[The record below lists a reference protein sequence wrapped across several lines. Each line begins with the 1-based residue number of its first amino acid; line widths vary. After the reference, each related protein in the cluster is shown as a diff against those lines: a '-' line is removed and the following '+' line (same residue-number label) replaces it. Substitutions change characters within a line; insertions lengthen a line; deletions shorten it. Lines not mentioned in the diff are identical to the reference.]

1 MQETKLSDPSPPPTS
16 NNYCIVRKDRL
27 GGRGGE
33 IIPLVH
39 HTVKYQEAHWSFTGD
54 NTIEHQAVKLD
65 LDGAQL
71 LVCNISVEPVSSSPH
86 AYIPN
91 FEPLFSHLGDIFI
104 MGDFNAHDDT

>member
-39 HTVKYQEAHWSFTGD
+39 HTVKYQEANLPFTGD
-54 NTIEHQAVKLD
+54 NTIEHQAVKVAIV
-65 LDGAQL
+65 GGQF
-71 LVCNISVEPVSSSPH
+71 LVCNK
-86 AYIPN
+86 
-91 FEPLFSHLGDIFI
+91 
-104 MGDFNAHDDT
+104 